1 MHALRLY
8 PNLCITVCF
17 LTRLSGSLYES
28 LGSTGFTYKSDSQCM
43 SPGPAAA
50 VSPGKLLEIQIL
62 RLRSRPTNQTVWG
75 GPSTVRV
82 SSPTCDSGARCCLR
96 TTDLG
101 QDHVTVMSKTLRK
114 PQTWTDLVLLL
125 RLPFDK
131 MGTLL
136 ISRNHAH
143 FSEFL

>member
-1 MHALRLY
+1 MHALGLY
-8 PNLCITVCF
+8 PNLCITVCI
-17 LTRLSGSLYES
+17 LTRSSGSLYES
-28 LGSTGFTYKSDSQCM
+28 LGSTGFAYRSDSQCM

-50 VSPGKLLEIQIL
+50 VSPGRLLEMQIL
-62 RLRSRPTNQTVWG
+62 RLCPRPTNQTVWG
-75 GPSTVRV
+75 GPSTVHV
-82 SSPTCDSGARCCLR
+82 SRPTRDSDARCYLR

-136 ISRNHAH
+136 VSRNHAH
-143 FSEFL
+143 FSELL